1 MNIDTFYDIF
11 RYTKMTASPDQ
22 AVVDVA
28 TDTIVE
34 QQQQQQTQEQ
44 HLGLTIGEQTQESA
58 TAESASP
65 VKTEKKTCSGS
76 SSKSDVKH
84 DNGREKGD
92 SRREKG
98 DSGKR
103 LEFSKRESRSL
114 DAQSKKYEHKN
125 SKTRRGPLLKSKS
138 EESRNDNGLR
148 RQGSRESDTQPRRSS
163 GNKKLVRSKAFDK
176 DTYEISNQVSDVPPR
191 LKMKADSSDYP
202 SPRIVR
208 QHSGTRS
215 EPALSRDSSMDD
227 QSHRPIDSTG
237 TDVLQFIIK
246 ALQTQKD
253 RKHLLDFE
261 HDVLEFLDSGE
272 EEKKFPPM
280 NSYQRMLLHRVAV
293 LFGLEHNVDDTKS
306 YVILNK
312 TQHMRRPD
320 QKFQD
325 YIKDDP
331 VPTTILKRSGE
342 QTADYSSM
350 GRPFDKDLNK
360 QNKSFEERKE
370 NYEEL
375 RHKLF
380 SGDKEP
386 QEVPTIQRPNRL
398 LVNSNRRQDSG
409 TSDESMRSYFEDR
422 PWSSVESSGSERQ
435 HPTHII
441 KASSFAGV
449 TNRNSFNRKDSSS
462 SWSSSG
468 SSNRGS
474 LSKLARVDSSEQ
486 RTGSPQYRPSPQFPV
501 FSQPFISQPGHQIT
515 YQPVQPMAQVSSW
528 QHSNITGHSQQQ
540 MPANS
545 GMITP
550 GNISSPTIL
559 YSAPSIES
567 VPAGSILY
575 NPHTGSPYQNQ
586 DGTPLVYHPGMS
598 SQVTA
603 NQPITNQN
611 LQQVQLHQQ
620 IVNQGQMQQSLQ
632 TAAPMNINQLQ
643 NQQHLNQQITAPSQ
657 HIPSQ
662 VYGTQPVLLHQ
673 LPHQTSGEYPDV
685 TVQLQTMNINR
696 QPSNESDPNQQQQQ
710 QQQQVMHQQQM
721 VGQVVR
727 HPGVMSGFQVQGTG
741 TPGGAPTQQQQ
752 PPQVLFCPPN
762 QNQPQVTQTQITY
775 QVPAQFV
782 QQQQGLTMQPL
793 TPAQLSSQHQQ
804 QQQQQQTHQTTTPVI
819 YQTQPQLL
827 GQQQQP
833 LPTQGGYQHIPISNL
848 HHQQQQQQQQ
858 QQILYQPV
866 YDPQA
871 SHPQGFGSNLQIVY
885 QTTPNTTQLQTHN
898 VQDIHRST
906 SPGSQILAAPIVSQ
920 VQAQTP
926 MAYVHMHQQH
936 RPQSPHSGSQYS
948 SHSVQG
954 SKSPSPQQAVLQ
966 YQQRITPGSDIRSP
980 RPALY
985 MEQHSTLSPSMS
997 PAQSPSPSRAD
1008 SLEKGVTGRQRHS
1021 ATLHS
1026 EQGSQEDPSQD
1037 DLNVL
1042 YVVGIPVDATV
1053 MEAESMLHEVV
1064 NLGAQITWTKRNS
1077 GLPGIADRND
1087 KATEYTIR
1095 ALLPTAEHAQRV
1107 HRSISSTNYQ
1117 LLLHK
1122 TDSANL

>member
-1 MNIDTFYDIF
+1 MAATPDPAAVEVSTETPQSVDLP
-11 RYTKMTASPDQ
+11 SP
-22 AVVDVA
+22 
-28 TDTIVE
+28 
-34 QQQQQQTQEQ
+34 
-44 HLGLTIGEQTQESA
+44 EQTQETS
-58 TAESASP
+58 EST
-65 VKTEKKTCSGS
+65 VKNEKKGS
-76 SSKSDVKH
+76 AGSTSKTDIKN

-92 SRREKG
+92 KRERG
-98 DSGKR
+98 DSKKER

-114 DAQSKKYEHKN
+114 DAQSKKYEHKKHETA
-125 SKTRRGPLLKSKS
+125 KTRRGSLVKSKS
-138 EESRNDNGLR
+138 EEYRHDNGLR
-148 RQGSRESDTQPRRSS
+148 RQGSREGDAQPRRSS
-163 GNKKLVRSKAFDK
+163 NAKRLVRSKAVDK
-176 DTYEISNQVSDVPPR
+176 DIYDITSQGNEVPPR
-191 LKMKADSSDYP
+191 LKLKAESSDYP

-215 EPALSRDSSMDD
+215 EPALSRDSSMDE

-261 HDVLEFLDSGE
+261 RDVLEFMESGD
-272 EEKKFPPM
+272 EEKNFPPM

-312 TQHMRRPD
+312 TQHMRVPD

-331 VPTTILKRSGE
+331 VPTTILKRAEHS
-342 QTADYSSM
+342 ADYSSM
-350 GRPFDKDLNK
+350 GRPFDKDMNK

-375 RHKLF
+375 RNRLF
-380 SGDKEP
+380 SDKEA
-386 QEVPTIQRPNRL
+386 QEITAIQRPNRL
-398 LVNSNRRQDSG
+398 LVGRRQDSG
-409 TSDESMRSYFEDR
+409 TSDESMRSWIEDR

-435 HPTHII
+435 HPAHII

-462 SWSSSG
+462 SWTSSSS

-486 RTGSPQYRPSPQFPV
+486 RTGSPQYRPSTQFPV
-501 FSQPFISQPGHQIT
+501 YNQQFMTQPGHQLT
-515 YQPVQPMAQVSSW
+515 YQPVQSMPQVSSW
-528 QHSNITGHSQQQ
+528 QHNNMTGHTQQQ

-545 GMITP
+545 SILTS

-586 DGTPLVYHPGMS
+586 DGSPLVYHPGMT
-598 SQVTA
+598 SQVPT

-611 LQQVQLHQQ
+611 LQQVQMSMINPGQIQQ
-620 IVNQGQMQQSLQ
+620 PIPATPV
-632 TAAPMNINQLQ
+632 NINQLQ
-643 NQQHLNQQITAPSQ
+643 NQQHLNQQMTSAGQ

-662 VYGTQPVLLHQ
+662 VYGNQPVLLHQ
-673 LPHQTSGEYPDV
+673 LPQQTSGEFPDV
-685 TVQLQTMNINR
+685 TVQLQAMNINR
-696 QPSNESDPNQQQQQ
+696 QPSNESDPGQQQQTQQQQQ
-710 QQQQVMHQQQM
+710 QQQSVIHQSQM
-721 VGQVVR
+721 LGQVVR
-727 HPGVMSGFQVQGTG
+727 HPGVIPGYQIQGAN
-741 TPGGAPTQQQQ
+741 TPGGGQQQA
-752 PPQVLFCPPN
+752 PQVLFCPPN

-775 QVPAQFV
+775 QVPTQFV
-782 QQQQGLTMQPL
+782 QPQQQQQQGVTMQ
-793 TPAQLSSQHQQ
+793 QLNQAAIQQHQQ
-804 QQQQQQTHQTTTPVI
+804 QQHPHQPTPPVI
-819 YQTQPQLL
+819 YQTQPQMI
-827 GQQQQP
+827 GQQQQQP
-833 LPTQGGYQHIPISNL
+833 ILTQGSYQHIPMSNI
-848 HHQQQQQQQQ
+848 HQQQQQQQ
-858 QQILYQPV
+858 QQILYSQPV
-866 YDPQA
+866 YDPQQV
-871 SHPQGFGSNLQIVY
+871 SHQQGFGSNLQIVY
-885 QTTPNTTQLQTHN
+885 QTPQNTAQQLQAQTLHS
-898 VQDIHRST
+898 VHQDVHRSA
-906 SPGSQILAAPIVSQ
+906 SPASQILTSPMVGQ
-920 VQAQTP
+920 GQPP
-926 MAYVHMHQQH
+926 MAYVHLHQQH
-936 RPQSPHSGSQYS
+936 RPPSPHSGSQYS
-948 SHSVQG
+948 SHQG
-954 SKSPSPQQAVLQ
+954 SSKSPSPQQAMMQ
-966 YQQRITPGSDIRSP
+966 YQQRITPGCGEVRSP
-980 RPALY
+980 KPGSIY
-985 MEQHSTLSPSMS
+985 MEHSTLSPSMS

-1008 SLEKGVTGRQRHS
+1008 SLEKGVGGRRRLS
-1021 ATLHS
+1021 ATG
-1026 EQGSQEDPSQD
+1026 EGTSQDDPSKD

-1042 YVVGIPVDATV
+1042 YVVGIPVEATV
-1053 MEAESMLHEVV
+1053 SEAEAMLHEVA

-1077 GLPGIADRND
+1077 GGLPGIMDRND

-1122 TDSANL
+1122 TDSFMNPAL